1 MQTGKGAMADGPRD
15 ELTRILQD
23 ARDGNEAAAS
33 RLLPLVYDELRQL
46 AGAYFRTQNRDHTLQ
61 PTALVH
67 EAYVR
72 LINSDHAEWN
82 DRAHFFAVAATAMR
96 QILIDHARRKGADK
110 RGGSWKQVPMD
121 QASNHADLGHNL
133 DLLALDEAMQRLS
146 KRNPRKAQVVELR
159 VFGGLTCDETAAVL
173 GITSK
178 AAEADWYGARAWLRR
193 ELSDER
199 N

>member
-1 MQTGKGAMADGPRD
+1 MADGSRD
-15 ELTRILQD
+15 ELTQILQD
-23 ARDGNEAAAS
+23 ARGGDEAAAN
-33 RLLPLVYDELRQL
+33 RLLPLVYDELRLL
-46 AGAYFRTQNRDHTLQ
+46 AGSYFRNQNSDHTLQ

-72 LINSDHAEWN
+72 LINSDTAGWN

-110 RGGSWKQVPMD
+110 RGGSWKQVSMD
-121 QASNHADLGHNL
+121 HASDRADFGSNL
-133 DLLALDEAMQRLS
+133 DLLALDDAMRRLS
-146 KRNPRKAQVVELR
+146 EKSPRKAQVVELR

-173 GITSK
+173 GISSK

-193 ELSDER
+193 ELNDER

>member
-1 MQTGKGAMADGPRD
+1 MADGSRD
-15 ELTRILQD
+15 ELTQILQD
-23 ARDGNEAAAS
+23 ARGGDEAAAN
-33 RLLPLVYDELRQL
+33 RLLPLVYDELRLL
-46 AGAYFRTQNRDHTLQ
+46 AGSYFRNQNSDHTLQ

-72 LINSDHAEWN
+72 LINSDTAAWN

-110 RGGSWKQVPMD
+110 RGGNWKQVSMD
-121 QASNHADLGHNL
+121 DASDRADFGSNL
-133 DLLALDEAMQRLS
+133 DLLALDDAMQRLS
-146 KRNPRKAQVVELR
+146 EKSPRKAQVVELR

-173 GITSK
+173 GISSK

-193 ELSDER
+193 ELHDER